1 MLLLDADMGEMLS
14 NSNEVTSGP
23 MTIESQNLQSGAGA
37 DETLGF
43 TILQCK
49 ACLNIIGDTSSFQIY
64 NKETSLLTLQST
76 NLILSHEL

>member
-1 MLLLDADMGEMLS
+1 MLS
-14 NSNEVTSGP
+14 NSNEVTSGS
-23 MTIESQNLQSGAGA
+23 MTIIESQNLQSGAGA
-37 DETLGF
+37 EETLGF

-64 NKETSLLTLQST
+64 NKETSLLTLQSI

>member
-1 MLLLDADMGEMLS
+1 MLS
-14 NSNEVTSGP
+14 NSNEVTSGS
-23 MTIESQNLQSGAGA
+23 MTIIESQNLQSGAGA

>member
-1 MLLLDADMGEMLS
+1 MLS
-14 NSNEVTSGP
+14 NSNEVTSGS
-23 MTIESQNLQSGAGA
+23 MTIIESQNLQSGAGA
-37 DETLGF
+37 EETLGF